1 MCLTSILCFLL
12 LLCTS
17 INSSSPPKLIPMP
30 TLQPFKEGSAFRLL
44 CSVQYGAMPLK
55 FNWFFNSKLIT
66 YQLHDINIE
75 TREDESTLKIKNVK
89 SENSGNYT
97 CVVSNEFGKDSQSVM
112 LVVKSPL
119 KWLVEPKDLHL
130 IHGEAGK
137 IECKA
142 TGFPLPTVTWYKNS
156 EIVSKNE
163 EINIERA
170 SKNDKG
176 VYECVADN
184 EINES
189 LRKMVK

>member
-1 MCLTSILCFLL
+1 
-12 LLCTS
+12 
-17 INSSSPPKLIPMP
+17 MP
-30 TLQPFKEGSAFRLL
+30 TFQPFKEGSVFRFL
-44 CSVQYGAMPLK
+44 CGVQYGSAPFK
-55 FNWFFNSKLIT
+55 FNWFINSKLISNHLPDVSIDT
-66 YQLHDINIE
+66 K
-75 TREDESTLKIKNVK
+75 EDESTLKIKYVK

-97 CVVSNEFGKDSQSVM
+97 CVVNNEFGKDSQSVM
-112 LVVKSPL
+112 LIVKSPL

-130 IHGEAGK
+130 IHGESGK

-189 LRKMVK
+189 LRKMLKVDVKCE

>member
-1 MCLTSILCFLL
+1 
-12 LLCTS
+12 
-17 INSSSPPKLIPMP
+17 MP
-30 TLQPFKEGSAFRLL
+30 TFQPFKEGSVFRFL
-44 CSVQYGAMPLK
+44 CGVQYGSAPFK
-55 FNWFFNSKLIT
+55 FNWFINSKLISNHLPDVSIDT
-66 YQLHDINIE
+66 K
-75 TREDESTLKIKNVK
+75 EDESTLKIKYVK

-97 CVVSNEFGKDSQSVM
+97 CVVNNEFGKDSQSVM
-112 LVVKSPL
+112 LIVKCKFNFLMRETFLMCLTTLSAPL

-130 IHGEAGK
+130 IHGESGK

-189 LRKMVK
+189 LRKMLKVDVKCE